1 MSICKAVTPSVVPAT
16 LKSMSPKWSSS
27 PKMSVN
33 TANLLSSKI
42 KPIATP
48 ATCAFNGTPADNKL
62 KQPPQTD
69 AMEDEPLDSVISE
82 TTRMV

>member
-1 MSICKAVTPSVVPAT
+1 MSICSAVTPSVVPAT

-27 PKMSVN
+27 PKISVN

-42 KPIATP
+42 KPMAMP
-48 ATCAFNGTPADNKL
+48 ATCAFKGTPADSKL
-62 KQPPQTD
+62 KQPPHTD